1 MIERLKT
8 RRAALCLSLLVAG
21 CAATETATTALPEVP
36 PPVRTHENLN
46 ATLWVQTAAEYAA
59 TTRSLYTM
67 GQHLID
73 VAIEDTLWSADPQQQ
88 RAGGYGRLPAAIV
101 MDVDETVLD
110 NSAYQARLVAD
121 DTVYA
126 RASWNAWVEQMEAPP
141 VPGAV
146 EFVKHARARG
156 VVVFYVTN
164 RTAELEAATQA
175 NLVAYGFD
183 TEHHMAGDLLLMRGE
198 RPEWDTSDKEPR
210 RAFVRENYRVILY
223 VGDNLG
229 DFVSGEDTDL
239 EARKTLVAPYEKLWG
254 RRWLMLPNPTYG
266 SWEGAL
272 YDFDYA
278 LPIDSVR
285 AMKLRRL
292 QTLRDA
298 ADWQPGF

>member
-1 MIERLKT
+1 MIERLMT
-8 RRAALCLSLLVAG
+8 RRAALCLSLLAAG
-21 CAATETATTALPEVP
+21 CATTEPATPSLPEAP

-59 TTRSLYTM
+59 ATRSLYTM

-73 VAIEDTLWSADPQQQ
+73 VALEDTVWSADPQQQ
-88 RAGGYGRLPAAIV
+88 RAGGYGALPTAIV

-110 NSAYQARLVAD
+110 NSAYQARLVED

-126 RASWNAWVEQMEAPP
+126 RASWNAWVEEVQATP
-141 VPGAV
+141 VPGAA

-156 VVVFYVTN
+156 VVVFFVTN

-175 NLVAYGFD
+175 NLEAYDFG
-183 TEHHMAGDLLLMRGE
+183 TEHHMAGDVLLMRGE

-229 DFVSGEDTDL
+229 DFVSGENTDL
-239 EARKTLVAPYEKLWG
+239 EARQKLVAPYEKLWG
-254 RRWLMLPNPTYG
+254 RRWLMVPNPTYG

-278 LPIDSVR
+278 LSPDTVR
-285 AMKLRRL
+285 TLKYRRL